1 MNSAPV
7 IDIAHIG
14 TGRQPVI
21 VIDNFVPDPHALASE
36 AAALRFAPMGAYYPG
51 LRAPVPTRRVAGFVA
66 PVAKL
71 IAETFGLS
79 PDLGLIEAM
88 YSLVT
93 TPPAELRPIQRLPHF
108 DGCEPE
114 RLALLHYLGGCEGG
128 GTAFYRHRAT
138 GLESVGPDR
147 LAEYDAALRRD
158 VAEFGMPEAG
168 YIAGDT
174 PMFERI
180 ARFEGRFNRALIY
193 RGQTLHC
200 ADMPLGAPLSPDPR
214 HGRLTV
220 NTFLMGK
227 PA

>member
-1 MNSAPV
+1 MKPSRI
-7 IDIAHIG
+7 IDIAYIG
-14 TGRQPVI
+14 DGRQPVI
-21 VIDNFVPDPHALASE
+21 VIDDFVPDPQALAAE
-36 AAALRFAPMGAYYPG
+36 AAAQKFAPMGAYYPG

-66 PVAKL
+66 PVADL

-93 TPPAELRPIQRLPHF
+93 TPPADLRPIQRLPHF

-114 RLALLHYLGGCEGG
+114 RLALLHYLGGCEDG

-147 LAEYDAALRRD
+147 FAEYDAALRRD
-158 VAEFGMPEAG
+158 VAQQGMPEAG

-174 PMFERI
+174 GLFERI

-200 ADMPLGAPLSPDPR
+200 ADMPPGASLSPDPR
-214 HGRLTV
+214 QGRLTV